1 MAKDYSTL
9 MTRKCFLF
17 IHIGYWVFVSY
28 AKKLFFNYSWQHM
41 MLSNDRPVKLWDRA
55 VVRRSWVATLCL
67 LLWCKSLGLGCV
79 CMAFPTILPGL
90 GAVHWPSATDA
101 SKLFVCSKHISRES
115 KENWKMLEFSL
126 VHQCSLRLVSDQTF
140 FWCIIIFK
148 YLYIIDTFIV
158 CA

>member
-1 MAKDYSTL
+1 MSHIYSWD
-9 MTRKCFLF
+9 
-17 IHIGYWVFVSY
+17 WVFVSY
-28 AKKLFFNYSWQHM
+28 VKKLSLNYSWQHM

-79 CMAFPTILPGL
+79 CMAFPMILPGL
-90 GAVHWPSATDA
+90 GAVHWPSTTDA

-126 VHQCSLRLVSDQTF
+126 VHQCSLRLVEWSNF
-140 FWCIIIFK
+140 FLVHNYFQIFIHYRHLLCVHK
-148 YLYIIDTFIV
+148 QLYL
-158 CA
+158 